1 MPARQCPLLGVKESW
16 PGMILQKK
24 NLSDEHQV
32 LLSGVHPGSNFKDCV
47 LPNWNSQ
54 IVCDPHFRDLRVLR

>member
-1 MPARQCPLLGVKESW
+1 MFIAESKGKLAW
-16 PGMILQKK
+16 DDITEKK

-54 IVCDPHFRDLRVLR
+54 IVCDPHFRVLR